1 MSMLFEKIDK
11 WVTEFEKNYQK
22 RKKAVKEWIKKE
34 CDFKFPNWAKVLL
47 AALISF
53 FIFRFFYELQVD
65 FLENKPAENKDKI
78 PMSFWTLAT
87 LLISSPVA
95 FIIWHFRDQN
105 VKEQI
110 ENQRKDINLKEFQ
123 KIAEWVSGLHLVE
136 NEITEKET
144 KESDDIKSEKTTKY
158 TQPDESR
165 SIPTFSKID
174 GAVGLQIAAIH
185 NLLPFFQGKHGD
197 DFRRPAL
204 NLLTSAWL
212 SLQQKDLLEL
222 EKLDVLKQKNEFEAQ
237 IKKIQK
243 RANSPV
249 GVALTQV
256 LLSDGGDNLLKFP
269 EVFPNLCLAGMD
281 FHLPGLNERVLD
293 LFKHIKNCRG
303 INLIGANLY
312 SMSFINIDLTKA
324 NFKGANL
331 YESKFEY
338 VNLNDGS
345 LEGSN
350 LSFSNIKFSNLRES
364 RLVGT
369 ALYSASLNGVDLID
383 VQFINNQLAKANF
396 TGSIISERDIDK
408 NSLEDIKNRG
418 GVILYENIYL
428 QFKKENDDISINL
441 IKLILKQD
449 HKFVIYDSVYYID
462 LYKTREENP
471 DWEISIEEI
480 E

>member
-1 MSMLFEKIDK
+1 MKRLCKKIDEQL
-11 WVTEFEKNYQK
+11 VECNEFFQK
-22 RKKAVKEWIKKE
+22 RKKLFQEWIKTE
-34 CDFKFPNWAKVLL
+34 CDFKFPNWTKVLL

-53 FIFRFFYELQVD
+53 LIFRFFYELQME
-65 FLENKPAENKDKI
+65 FLKSSNTPPI
-78 PMSFWTLAT
+78 SFWTLAT

-95 FIIWHFRDQN
+95 FIIWYFRDQN

-110 ENQRKDINLKEFQ
+110 ENQRKDVNLKEFQ

-136 NEITEKET
+136 NEITEKE
-144 KESDDIKSEKTTKY
+144 SNDIKSEKTTKY
-158 TQPDESR
+158 SLPDESR
-165 SIPTFSKID
+165 SIPTFSKSD

-185 NLLPFFQGKHGD
+185 SLLPFFRGEHGEG
-197 DFRRPAL
+197 FRRPAL

-222 EKLDVLKQKNEFEAQ
+222 EKLDILKQIDGFEAQ
-237 IKKIQK
+237 IEKIKK
-243 RANSPV
+243 RANLPV

-269 EVFPNLCLAGMD
+269 EVFPNLCLAGMN